1 MKKIKKDKK
10 PKIKNPKPNPKKEKV
25 KQEFIIK
32 ISFDD
37 LIIEL

>member
-10 PKIKNPKPNPKKEKV
+10 PKIKIPKPIKKEKV
-25 KQEFIIK
+25 KPEFIIT

>member
-10 PKIKNPKPNPKKEKV
+10 PKIKAQKPIKKEKV

>member
-10 PKIKNPKPNPKKEKV
+10 PKIKTQKPEPKKEKV
-25 KQEFIIK
+25 KPEFIIT